1 MFQSKT
7 KSEGAEPTNG
17 STTIIG
23 AGAKI
28 TGNIEATGDIRI
40 DGTLLGNLTAQ
51 AKVIIGAD
59 GVIEGLV
66 KGKLADVLG
75 KVKGQLQI
83 TDLLQLRGKSKVDGD
98 IYAGKLEV
106 EPTASFNGR
115 CHMGANIVEL
125 NADANTTPINA
136 KVAAVK

>member
-1 MFQSKT
+1 MFQSKS
-7 KSEGAEPTNG
+7 KSEGTEATSG

-59 GVIEGLV
+59 GIIEGMV
-66 KGKLADVLG
+66 KGKMADVLG

-83 TDLLQLRGKSKVDGD
+83 TELLQLRGKCKVDGD

-125 NADANTTPINA
+125 NAETNITPISA